1 MHYRFTLR
9 LIPILHLFNVSWIA
23 FLKGDTRQNPYF
35 REARFQDFKK
45 SFKLCKIYTPIYNAS
60 CQTVYLPS

>member
-23 FLKGDTRQNPYF
+23 FLKEDTQQNLYF
-35 REARFQDFKK
+35 REARSQEFEK
-45 SFKLCKIYTPIYNAS
+45 SFKLYKIYTLIYNAS
-60 CQTVYLPS
+60 CQTV